1 MTLAQLAN
9 FVRIVELQSLSRAA
23 AMVRIAQPALSR
35 QVRQLEA
42 ELGATLLVR
51 HAWGVTPTAA
61 GEALLLSARRLLH
74 DADGV
79 KDAVHALATHP
90 RGRVALGVP
99 ASLAASLL
107 PPLAEALRRQY
118 PDLRPYL
125 VEGFS
130 AVLHNRL
137 VSGDLDMAVLY
148 DERGFAGLTATPLLA
163 EPLMLIGPPDAPAP
177 GASTAE
183 RLRAGTMI
191 LPSHPNRL
199 RQMIDEALAQHAAPE
214 PPILEVDS
222 VPAILAMVENGAG
235 YTILPYS
242 TVAHL
247 ADQGRVGTW
256 PLESPRLSRTL
267 LLVRP
272 SDRRT
277 SPAIAAVEAALLA
290 LVHDLA
296 PALRWTPCSSNPS

>member
-42 ELGATLLVR
+42 ELGAPLLVR

-61 GEALLLSARRLLH
+61 GEALLTSARHLLRE
-74 DADGV
+74 ADGV
-79 KDAVHALATHP
+79 KDTVHALATHP

-99 ASLAASLL
+99 ASLAACLL
-107 PPLAEALRRQY
+107 PPLAEILRRQY
-118 PDLRPYL
+118 PDLLPYL

-130 AVLHNRL
+130 AVLRARL
-137 VSGDLDMAVLY
+137 VSGELDMAVLY
-148 DERGFAGLTATPLLA
+148 DERSFGGLSPTPLLA
-163 EPLMLIGPPDAPAP
+163 EPLMLIGPAGMPAP
-177 GASTAE
+177 GATTAD

-191 LPSHPNRL
+191 LPSPPNRL
-199 RQMIDEALAQHAAPE
+199 RQMIDEALAQHDAPE

-222 VPAILAMVENGAG
+222 VPAIVAMVESGAG

-242 TVAHL
+242 TVAPA
-247 ADQGRVGTW
+247 ADRRKVDVW
-256 PLESPRLSRTL
+256 PLEFPLLSRTL
-267 LLVRP
+267 VLVRP
-272 SDRRT
+272 SDRRI
-277 SPAIAAVEAALLA
+277 SPAIAAVETALLD
-290 LVHDLA
+290 LVRDLA
-296 PALRWTPCSSNPS
+296 PAFRWTPYAGEIV